1 MPSFN
6 TLQRNFKNL
15 ENDWFINIKSYNI
28 KTLNKINIT
37 LNKDLMK
44 KQLILLKKN
53 IKILIKYIN

>member
-44 KQLILLKKN
+44 KQLVLLKKKYKN
-53 IKILIKYIN
+53 IN